1 MKESVALVTG
11 ATGFIGSHLV
21 RQLLRKGEKV
31 VASNVSGSYRNLE
44 DVRDQV
50 EIVRADIGSF
60 PDVLRLV
67 EEHRPS
73 VIYHIGAMLAPAC
86 DSYPAAG
93 IQANAMGTFYILE
106 AARLFGVRQVI
117 FASSM
122 SVFSG
127 SVSAEEFIHDFSV
140 TRPDF
145 IYGVAK
151 LFSENMGLFY
161 KRKYG
166 LDYRGIRLPNVIG
179 PGAIT
184 HGYLEYFNKTIEESI
199 RGNAYTCYVGPQTRI
214 PVIHIQD
221 AIRAFI
227 ELSSAPMAQI
237 QTTNYII
244 LGPTPSPTHA
254 DLTAAVRAQIPDAMI
269 DYRINE
275 SVQKLIDSVTAKAYQ
290 DSFARKEWGWRHQYD
305 LLEMVDSFL
314 TKKYDTRS
322 AECSTG
328 AQGE

>member
-1 MKESVALVTG
+1 MKKPVVLVTG

-31 VASNVSGSYRNLE
+31 VASNVSGSSRNLE

-50 EIVRADIGSF
+50 KIVRADIGSF

-67 EEHRPS
+67 EEHKPS
-73 VIYHIGAMLAPAC
+73 AIYHIGAMLAPAC
-86 DSYPAAG
+86 DNYPAAG

-127 SVSAEEFIHDFSV
+127 SFSTEEVIHDFSV

-145 IYGVAK
+145 IYGAAK
-151 LFSENMGLFY
+151 LFSENIGLFY

-166 LDYRGIRLPNVIG
+166 FDFRGIRLPNVIG

-184 HGYLEYFNKTIEESI
+184 HGYLEYFNKTIEESV

-221 AIRAFI
+221 AVRAFI
-227 ELSSAPMAQI
+227 ELSSVPLSQI

-254 DLTAAVRAQIPDAMI
+254 DLAAAVRAKIPDAMI
-269 DYRINE
+269 DYKVNE
-275 SVQKLIDSVTAKAYQ
+275 SIHKLIDSITAKHYQ
-290 DSFARKEWGWRHQYD
+290 DSFARKEWGWKHQYD
-305 LLEMVDSFL
+305 LLNMVDSFL
-314 TKKYDTRS
+314 MKKFDAKN
-322 AECSTG
+322 AEPSTS
-328 AQGE
+328 EEE

>member
-1 MKESVALVTG
+1 MKESAVLVTG

-21 RQLLRKGEKV
+21 RQLLRKVEKV
-31 VASNVSGSYRNLE
+31 IASNVSGSSRYLE

-50 EIVRADIGSF
+50 EIARADIGSF
-60 PDVLRLV
+60 TDVLRLV
-67 EEHRPS
+67 EAYKPS
-73 VIYHIGAMLAPAC
+73 TIYHIGAMLAPAC
-86 DSYPAAG
+86 DDNPEAG
-93 IQANAMGTFYILE
+93 IQANAMGTYYILE

-127 SVSAEEFIHDFSV
+127 AYSTDPAIHDFSV

-145 IYGVAK
+145 VYGAAK

-184 HGYLEYFNKTIEESI
+184 HGYLEYFNKTIEESA
-199 RGNAYTCYVGPQTRI
+199 RGNAYTVYVGPQTRI

-221 AIRAFI
+221 AVRAFI
-227 ELSSAPMAQI
+227 ELASAPLAQI
-237 QTTNYII
+237 QTVNYII
-244 LGPTPSPTHA
+244 LGPTPLPTHA
-254 DLTAAVRAQIPDAMI
+254 DLVTAVRAKIPGARI
-269 DYRINE
+269 DYKINE
-275 SVQKLIDSVTAKAYQ
+275 PVQKLIDSVTAKPYE
-290 DSFARKEWGWRHQYD
+290 DSFARKEWGWRHQYS
-305 LLEMVDSFL
+305 LPEMVDSFL
-314 TKKYDTRS
+314 K
-322 AECSTG
+322 E
-328 AQGE
+328 